1 MQSIV
6 YLLARLIDLLVWL
19 IGIYSLVIVVR
30 AIISW
35 VQPNPY
41 NPIVQFLYRVTEPV
55 LYPIRRMLFRYR
67 GMRDTGI
74 DFSPVIA
81 LILLYILRYI
91 LKSILF
97 RVL

>member
-6 YLLARLIDLLVWL
+6 YLLARLID
-19 IGIYSLVIVVR
+19 IYTIVIIVR

-41 NPIVQFLYRVTEPV
+41 NPIVQLLYRVTEPV

-74 DFSPVIA
+74 DFSPFIAIIMLYVI
-81 LILLYILRYI
+81 
-91 LKSILF
+91 KSILF

>member
-6 YLLARLIDLLVWL
+6 YLLARLID
-19 IGIYSLVIVVR
+19 IYTIVIIVR

-55 LYPIRRMLFRYR
+55 LYPIRRMLFRYK

-74 DFSPVIA
+74 DFSPFIA
-81 LILLYILRYI
+81 IIMLYV

>member
-6 YLLARLIDLLVWL
+6 YLLARLID
-19 IGIYSLVIVVR
+19 IYSLVIIVR

-41 NPIVQFLYRVTEPV
+41 NPIVQLLYRVTEPV

-67 GMRDTGI
+67 GMRNTGI
-74 DFSPVIA
+74 DFSPFIA
-81 LILLYILRYI
+81 IIMLYV

>member
-6 YLLARLIDLLVWL
+6 YLLARLID
-19 IGIYSLVIVVR
+19 IYTIVIIVR

-41 NPIVQFLYRVTEPV
+41 NPIVQLLYRVTEPV

-74 DFSPVIA
+74 DFSPFIA
-81 LILLYILRYI
+81 IIMLYV

>member
-6 YLLARLIDLLVWL
+6 YLLARLID
-19 IGIYSLVIVVR
+19 IYTIVIIVR

-41 NPIVQFLYRVTEPV
+41 NPIIQLLYRVTEPV
-55 LYPIRRMLFRYR
+55 LYPIRRMLFRYKS
-67 GMRDTGI
+67 MRDTGI
-74 DFSPVIA
+74 DFSPFIA
-81 LILLYILRYI
+81 IILLYV
-91 LKSILF
+91 LKSVLF

>member
-1 MQSIV
+1 MHSIV
-6 YLLARLIDLLVWL
+6 YLLARLID
-19 IGIYSLVIVVR
+19 IYSLVIIVR

-41 NPIVQFLYRVTEPV
+41 NPIVQLLYRVTEPV

-74 DFSPVIA
+74 DFSPFIA
-81 LILLYILRYI
+81 IIMLYV

>member
-1 MQSIV
+1 MQSFAH
-6 YLLARLIDLLVWL
+6 LLAWLID
-19 IGIYSLVIVVR
+19 IYMIVIVVR

-41 NPIVQFLYRVTEPV
+41 NPIVQLLYRVTEPV

-67 GMRDTGI
+67 SMRNTGI
-74 DFSPVIA
+74 DFSPFIA
-81 LILLYILRYI
+81 FILLLILKR
-91 LKSILF
+91 ILF

>member
-1 MQSIV
+1 MHSIV
-6 YLLARLIDLLVWL
+6 YLLARLID
-19 IGIYSLVIVVR
+19 IYTIVIIVR

-41 NPIVQFLYRVTEPV
+41 NPIIQLLYRVTEPV

-74 DFSPVIA
+74 DFSPFIA
-81 LILLYILRYI
+81 IILLYIL
-91 LKSILF
+91 KSVLF

>member
-6 YLLARLIDLLVWL
+6 YLLARLID
-19 IGIYSLVIVVR
+19 IYTIVIIVR

-41 NPIVQFLYRVTEPV
+41 NPIVQLLYRVTEPV
-55 LYPIRRMLFRYR
+55 LYPIRRVLFRYR
-67 GMRDTGI
+67 GMRNTGI
-74 DFSPVIA
+74 DFSPFIA
-81 LILLYILRYI
+81 IIMLYV

>member
-6 YLLARLIDLLVWL
+6 YLLARLID
-19 IGIYSLVIVVR
+19 IYTIVIIIR

-41 NPIVQFLYRVTEPV
+41 NPIIQLLYRVTEPV
-55 LYPIRRMLFRYR
+55 LYPIRRMLFRYK

-74 DFSPVIA
+74 DFSPFIA
-81 LILLYILRYI
+81 IILLYV
-91 LKSILF
+91 LKSVLF

>member
-6 YLLARLIDLLVWL
+6 YLLARLID
-19 IGIYSLVIVVR
+19 IYSLVIIVR

-41 NPIVQFLYRVTEPV
+41 NPIVQLLYRVTEPL
-55 LYPIRRMLFRYR
+55 LYPIRRILFKYKGIRN
-67 GMRDTGI
+67 TGI
-74 DFSPVIA
+74 DFSPFIA
-81 LILLYILRYI
+81 IIMLYV

>member
-6 YLLARLIDLLVWL
+6 YLLARLID
-19 IGIYSLVIVVR
+19 IYTIVIIVR

-41 NPIVQFLYRVTEPV
+41 NPIVQLLYRVTEPV
-55 LYPIRRMLFRYR
+55 LYPIRRVLFRYR
-67 GMRDTGI
+67 GMRNTGI
-74 DFSPVIA
+74 DFSPFIA
-81 LILLYILRYI
+81 IIMLYI